1 MDSKVCLGHSER
13 CSRVNKIRKMLDS
26 PQQTP
31 DENLRILIKKGP
43 NKENTS
49 LKELDENYAS
59 KPEWKVIEGGGV
71 LSIPMEELRM
81 INPPRPDASGNVW
94 FVEKRGKGA
103 KNQIEGYPIA
113 QTICNLNEK
122 ILSNDNKEK
131 DKAEAAGKSK
141 AGAAQAAQAAAPRV
155 HRCSEVARQ

>member
-59 KPEWKVIEGGGV
+59 KKEWKVIEGGGV

-81 INPPRPDASGNVW
+81 INPPRPDALGNVR

-103 KNQIEGYPIA
+103 KNQIEGYPEQLQQGEGQPLLQPSFSLPPPHHA
-113 QTICNLNEK
+113 
-122 ILSNDNKEK
+122 SN
-131 DKAEAAGKSK
+131 
-141 AGAAQAAQAAAPRV
+141 AAPRTW
-155 HRCSEVARQ
+155 HPTLDPPARPRRFCHLELS

>member
-1 MDSKVCLGHSER
+1 M
-13 CSRVNKIRKMLDS
+13 NKIRKMLDF

-49 LKELDENYAS
+49 LKKLDENYAS

-81 INPPRPDASGNVW
+81 INPP
-94 FVEKRGKGA
+94 
-103 KNQIEGYPIA
+103 
-113 QTICNLNEK
+113 
-122 ILSNDNKEK
+122 
-131 DKAEAAGKSK
+131 
-141 AGAAQAAQAAAPRV
+141 
-155 HRCSEVARQ
+155 

>member
-1 MDSKVCLGHSER
+1 M
-13 CSRVNKIRKMLDS
+13 NKIRKMLDF

-43 NKENTS
+43 NNENTS

-81 INPPRPDASGNVW
+81 INPP
-94 FVEKRGKGA
+94 
-103 KNQIEGYPIA
+103 
-113 QTICNLNEK
+113 
-122 ILSNDNKEK
+122 
-131 DKAEAAGKSK
+131 
-141 AGAAQAAQAAAPRV
+141 
-155 HRCSEVARQ
+155 

>member
-81 INPPRPDASGNVW
+81 INPPRPDASGNVR

-103 KNQIEGYPIA
+103 KNQIEGYPIS

-122 ILSNDNKEK
+122 ILSNYNKEK

-141 AGAAQAAQAAAPRV
+141 AGAA
-155 HRCSEVARQ
+155 

>member
-13 CSRVNKIRKMLDS
+13 CFRVNKIRKMLDS
-26 PQQTP
+26 PQQIP

-49 LKELDENYAS
+49 LKKLDENYAS

-81 INPPRPDASGNVW
+81 INPP
-94 FVEKRGKGA
+94 
-103 KNQIEGYPIA
+103 
-113 QTICNLNEK
+113 
-122 ILSNDNKEK
+122 
-131 DKAEAAGKSK
+131 
-141 AGAAQAAQAAAPRV
+141 
-155 HRCSEVARQ
+155 